1 MMRVGEAAGA
11 LADAV
16 RALFP
21 PDPGSLRL
29 RQAARATIAA
39 TLTLLVVKG
48 LGAGRGFSVTADI
61 FGFAMGLFSTASLR
75 DPTPAAQRA
84 TILLAIVPASLA
96 TALAAYARQTPWLG
110 EASFVAI
117 LSGTVYASTRGARP
131 ASLGTV
137 GMIAYVI
144 GLVASVRVN
153 EIPGRV
159 AIAAVAALAA
169 LLAQSVLLPERPER
183 VLERIGAGA
192 RRRVRAI
199 LAGLEQAVRE
209 GVWRK
214 RARGRM
220 RQAIARLDEAV
231 VVAETVLGGP
241 AARARVLG
249 LEALDLALERVAW
262 KVMGELPAGADR
274 AAIAAEMEAVRL
286 GRKPAEGAAA
296 EIGLPAALAAL
307 GEALGGRIKVEAAE
321 SAGATPAAPALR
333 GWRDPGLRRLVQVA
347 LATGIAILLGRVIPG
362 RWYWAAFAA
371 FVVFLGTRSR
381 GESLAKALQFMA
393 GTIAGVLAGAL
404 VATALS
410 GHAIAAFACII
421 IAVFLAFQASTAA
434 YGVMIF
440 WITIILGLMFGLLGY
455 FPPHLLLNRLVET
468 AIGSGSGV
476 VVASLVWATPTRDV
490 VAAAE
495 RAYLAALAL
504 VINSAGRCLASGE
517 RDPELLSLTLALEGR
532 FVDLAAAARPAAL
545 GLLAGA
551 RERPRRRAWLVAA
564 CHYRARALGRLAGE
578 AGRPAGAEAGAAIS
592 AAVALIHARIAALS
606 GQASTAP
613 VPEGSTKE
621 GLAPAGVA
629 DMRVDA
635 GLLLLRRIEALL
647 ARLGEG

>member
-11 LADAV
+11 LADGV

-39 TLTLLVVKG
+39 TLTLVIVRAVGTAGG
-48 LGAGRGFSVTADI
+48 LAVPADI
-61 FGFAMGLFSTASLR
+61 FGFAMGLFAAATVHDA
-75 DPTPAAQRA
+75 TPAAQRA

-96 TALAAYARQTPWLG
+96 TALAAYARQIPWLG
-110 EASFVAI
+110 EACFVAI

-144 GLVASVRVN
+144 GLVSAVRP
-153 EIPGRV
+153 EDLPGRV

-169 LLAQSVLLPERPER
+169 LLAQSALLPERPER
-183 VLERIGAGA
+183 VLERIGADV

-220 RQAIARLDEAV
+220 RRAIARLDEAV

-241 AARARVLG
+241 GGRAQARVLG

-262 KVMGELPAGADR
+262 KVMRALPAGAGR
-274 AAIAAEMEAVRL
+274 TAIAAEMEAVRL
-286 GRKPAEGAAA
+286 GERPGDGAA
-296 EIGLPAALAAL
+296 EVGLPAALAAL
-307 GEALGGRIKVEAAE
+307 GEALGGKLRVEAPAPV
-321 SAGATPAAPALR
+321 SAPQRAPARR
-333 GWRDPGLRRLVQVA
+333 GWHDPGLRRLVQVA
-347 LATGIAILLGRVIPG
+347 LATGIAIVLGRVIPG

-381 GESLAKALQFMA
+381 GESLAKALQFMV

-410 GHAIAAFACII
+410 GHAIAAFVCII
-421 IAVFLAFQASTAA
+421 VAVFLAFQASTAA

-455 FPPHLLLNRLVET
+455 FPPDLLASRLVET
-468 AIGSGSGV
+468 AIGSVSGV
-476 VVASLVWATPTRDV
+476 MVASLVWATPTGDV
-490 VAAAE
+490 IAAAE
-495 RAYLAALAL
+495 RAYLAALAA
-504 VINSAGRCLASGE
+504 VIDCAVRCLTSGK
-517 RDPELLSLTLALEGR
+517 RDPALLSLTLALEGR
-532 FVDLAAAARPAAL
+532 FVDLAAAARPATL
-545 GLLAGA
+545 GMLAGA

-578 AGRPAGAEAGAAIS
+578 AGGPAGAGAD
-592 AAVALIHARIAALS
+592 AALAAAMARIDARIAALA
-606 GQASTAP
+606 GEPGAASAAP
-613 VPEGSTKE
+613 PAPEGE
-621 GLAPAGVA
+621 EDA
-629 DMRVDA
+629 RVDA
-635 GLLLLRRIEALL
+635 ALVLLRRIEALL
-647 ARLGEG
+647 ERLAEG